1 MILEMAEYSRKVASP
16 KSHLTY
22 DLNSV
27 TLCLMKLRLDLVKQL
42 RPQDLVGS
50 VERNNHRYKPE
61 PLFSKTGTGSLSS
74 ASTEERVNEVEHNT
88 ALIQKL
94 MKRAASDGSKPTA
107 MS

>member
-1 MILEMAEYSRKVASP
+1 MQIGQSIAYQ
-16 KSHLTY
+16 KSYLTHE
-22 DLNSV
+22 LNSA

-42 RPQDLVGS
+42 RPQDLLAS

-94 MKRAASDGSKPTA
+94 IKRAESDGSKPTA
-107 MS
+107 KS